1 MFGLKDETMDARAQI
16 ESFVRNVRARNRR
29 ETIACL
35 ILLPICACLTVV
47 LPVLVLRYAFA
58 LLFLGTVAVLA
69 MIRWPCSLRG
79 DLTRYPADNIE
90 HWRDEMLR
98 QAKLLRQ
105 VPVWYL
111 LPFVPGS
118 ALVLWFDLMVPGKS
132 WLRLILVIVFVFGF
146 VTWLNF
152 RAAKKLEEEARLLSN
167 EPSNKASENQ
177 TDQQPEKVKE
187 QS

>member
-1 MFGLKDETMDARAQI
+1 MADVGLKEETMDARTQI

-47 LPVLVLRYAFA
+47 LPVMVLRYAFA

-69 MIRWPCSLRG
+69 MLRWPGSLRG
-79 DLTRYPADNIE
+79 DLTRYPADNIQ
-90 HWRDEMLR
+90 HWRGEMLR
-98 QAKLLRQ
+98 QAKLLRL

-118 ALVLWFDLMVPGKS
+118 VLVFWFDLMVPGKS
-132 WLRLILVIVFVFGF
+132 WLRLALVIVFVFGF

-152 RAAKKLEEEARLLSN
+152 RAARKLEEEARLLN
-167 EPSNKASENQ
+167 NGEANQASEAIGAQ
-177 TDQQPEKVKE
+177 SAPQP
-187 QS
+187 QR